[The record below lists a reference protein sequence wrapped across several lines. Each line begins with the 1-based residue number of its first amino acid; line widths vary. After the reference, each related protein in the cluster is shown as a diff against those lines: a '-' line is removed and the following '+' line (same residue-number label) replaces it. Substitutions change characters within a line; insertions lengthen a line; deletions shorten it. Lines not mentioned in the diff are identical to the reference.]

1 MPKPEPLAFLPRTAL
16 ALGLA
21 LLAAAPAFAGFT
33 KRFDWSLK
41 TPSGESVRLRSFKGK
56 VVLVEF
62 WTTTCGP
69 CHAAKPFF
77 EELQSRFAD
86 RGLVVLSVNV
96 KENPELV
103 RKWLKAHPTTLKV
116 LLDPEG
122 KVEDALDLFGQPA
135 MALFDT
141 DDRLNWSAAGIGRPT
156 KDDLSARI
164 DFMAPGAPGSVPV
177 GTLE

>member
-1 MPKPEPLAFLPRTAL
+1 MPKLSPLAFLHKTAFS
-16 ALGLA
+16 LGLA
-21 LLAAAPAFAGFT
+21 LLAAAPASAGFT
-33 KRFDWSLK
+33 KRFAWSLK

-77 EELQSRFAD
+77 EELQTRFAD
-86 RGLVVLSVNV
+86 RGLIVLSVNV
-96 KENPELV
+96 KESPEV
-103 RKWLKAHPTTLKV
+103 VQKWLQAHPTALKV

-135 MALFDT
+135 IALFDT
-141 DDRLNWSAAGIGRPT
+141 NDRLNWSAAGISQLT
-156 KDDLSARI
+156 KDDLTARI

-177 GTLE
+177 GALK

>member
-1 MPKPEPLAFLPRTAL
+1 MPKPAPPAFLLQTVL
-16 ALGLA
+16 VLGLA
-21 LLAAAPAFAGFT
+21 SAPASAGFT

-41 TPSGESVRLRSFKGK
+41 TPSGESVSLRSFKGK
-56 VVLVEF
+56 VVLVAF

-69 CHAAKPFF
+69 CHAARPFF
-77 EELQSRFAD
+77 EELQTRFAD

-96 KENPELV
+96 KEKPELV

-122 KVEDALDLFGQPA
+122 KVEDALDLDGQPA

-141 DDRLNWSAAGIGRPT
+141 SDSLNWSAAGISQHT

-177 GTLE
+177 GTLK

>member
-1 MPKPEPLAFLPRTAL
+1 MPKPAPLAFLLQTAL
-16 ALGLA
+16 VLGLA
-21 LLAAAPAFAGFT
+21 SAPASAGFT

-41 TPSGESVRLRSFKGK
+41 TPAGESVSLSSFKGK
-56 VVLVEF
+56 VVLVVF

-77 EELQSRFAD
+77 EELQARFAG

-96 KENPELV
+96 KEKPEIV
-103 RKWLKAHPTTLKV
+103 RKWLLAHPTTLTT

-122 KVEDALDLFGQPA
+122 KIEDALDLDGQPA

-141 DDRLNWSAAGIGRPT
+141 SDSLNWSAAGISRTT
-156 KDDLSARI
+156 KDDLAARI

-177 GTLE
+177 GTLK